1 MCTTLPRDDALD
13 WDCAFGEDFADG
25 AKIFINWFIIFCVL
39 LVSVEDANVTE
50 NVKAGLS
57 RNESLLLSSLS
68 EKDKTIFKLE
78 DVIAELKCSYT
89 YAKVLANNLA
99 RKKWVIVLRRGVYL
113 IVPLS
118 AGTKSQYTEHEFVI
132 ASYLVS
138 PYYIAYWSALNFHG
152 FTEQT
157 PFSVF
162 VATTR
167 RIKNREVL
175 NVKYNFVT
183 LIKRKFFGFEPTTV
197 GTYKVNVSNRE
208 KTLAD
213 ALDHPEYCG
222 GVLEVA
228 KSLLNAER
236 KVSIRSI
243 VSYAERMGN
252 TAVVKRLGYL
262 VESLELN
269 AESELLSMMR
279 TMISPGM
286 SALDPTRPKTGV
298 YNTRWNLLVNISRET
313 LEELRRSF

>member
-1 MCTTLPRDDALD
+1 MA
-13 WDCAFGEDFADG
+13 
-25 AKIFINWFIIFCVL
+25 
-39 LVSVEDANVTE
+39 DANVTG
-50 NVKAGLS
+50 NVRAGLS

-118 AGTKSQYTEHEFVI
+118 AGTKSRYTEHEFVI
-132 ASYLVS
+132 AAYLVS
-138 PYYIAYWSALNFHG
+138 PYYIAYWSALNFYG

-167 RIKNREVL
+167 RIQNREVL

-183 LIKRKFFGFEPTTV
+183 LSQRKFFGFEPTAV

-228 KSLLNAER
+228 KSLVNAER
-236 KVSIRSI
+236 KVSMGRI

-262 VESLELN
+262 VESFELN
-269 AESELLSMMR
+269 AESEILSMMR
-279 TMISPGM
+279 AMISPGM